1 MTSEVDIFVCIS
13 CRQRSEDGGDP
24 TKPGAGLVSELRAC
38 LAASNA
44 QGINVREVE
53 CLAVCKRPSTIALAA
68 EGKWTYVIGD
78 FETDAHLADIV
89 TTALAYQRAPNGIV
103 PWAERPASFR
113 KGVISRIP
121 PLGFEQ
127 PAPESA

>member
-1 MTSEVDIFVCIS
+1 MGSEVDIFVCIS
-13 CRQRSEDGGDP
+13 CRQQSEDGGDP
-24 TKPGAGLVSELRAC
+24 TRPGVELASELKAR

-44 QGINVREVE
+44 HGITVREVE

-68 EGKWTYVIGD
+68 GGKWTYVIGD
-78 FETDAHLADIV
+78 LETEAHLADIV
-89 TTALAYQRAPNGIV
+89 TTALAYQRAANGIV
-103 PWAERPASFR
+103 PWAERPAPFR

-127 PAPESA
+127 PAPEST